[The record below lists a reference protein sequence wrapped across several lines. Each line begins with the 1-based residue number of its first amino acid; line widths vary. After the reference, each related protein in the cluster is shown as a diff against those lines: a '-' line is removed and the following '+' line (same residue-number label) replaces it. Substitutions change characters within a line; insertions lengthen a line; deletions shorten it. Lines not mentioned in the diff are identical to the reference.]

1 MQSLINWV
9 SQHDNKRLFIVLYIG
24 LSLVLSITISLFWLL
39 FAVLIHF
46 MFELIR
52 QNQIYKKP
60 KHIFLES
67 LWETKL
73 DFALVVFALWLAIYL
88 DFIFGIAG
96 VGALAR
102 VGVQS
107 ASHSG
112 SVAAKGAE
120 ISVRF
125 ATWNR
130 AIRGILLSLDDA
142 GNAAKAIYQSKSSKK
157 DSYESGYDA
166 NVINSNSD
174 ENTKVSTSW
183 RNKWNVIDYMAVCL
197 FLLTFVLIVLAP
209 FILNISFAGII
220 SVAMEEFHP
229 LP

>member
-1 MQSLINWV
+1 
-9 SQHDNKRLFIVLYIG
+9 
-24 LSLVLSITISLFWLL
+24 
-39 FAVLIHF
+39 